1 MGPQPRAAMPEQ
13 RKPAE
18 IALAG
23 RAVFPP
29 DRRIRRRGEFNTV
42 FERGTRIHGRFY
54 TFLLLSNT
62 LPAPRLGIVASRKIG
77 GAVQRNRAKRLIR
90 EMFRAQAATAG
101 TIAAFDLVVIPR
113 RELVAADFTAALQDF
128 RTTWRR
134 GVERLAANSRG

>member
-1 MGPQPRAAMPEQ
+1 MGPQHRAAMPEQ

-62 LPAPRLGIVASRKIG
+62 LTAPRLGIVASRKVG

-101 TIAAFDLVVIPR
+101 IAAFDLVVIPR

>member
-1 MGPQPRAAMPEQ
+1 MPEQ
-13 RKPAE
+13 QKPAE
-18 IALAG
+18 IGPAG
-23 RAVFPP
+23 RAVFPR

-42 FERGTRIHGRFY
+42 FERGTRVHGRFY

-62 LPAPRLGIVASRKIG
+62 LTAPRLGIVASRKVG

-90 EMFRAQAATAG
+90 EMFRAQAGSAG
-101 TIAAFDLVVIPR
+101 RAAGFDLVVIPR
-113 RELVAADFTAALQDF
+113 RELVAADFTAASQDF